1 MLYKFDLY
9 FCIRNLP
16 IIKNIGGIHLIE
28 IGFSHIYLYISADF
42 SIFAHNYSHKYMYD
56 HIREDI
62 LFIILYSGVLF
73 MAMIASCYLLLRR
86 GNAFAPGITPPARLR
101 QWTGVFIASIA
112 LNHVWYMPIL
122 FATSHDDILMTELI
136 GGMLDNLTVFPL
148 SIVVLLA
155 MLQDRRRPLWPIVV
169 MTAPIALGMAVCVVR
184 HSATLYPAMYAYVV
198 LLVVG
203 LIIYMVREVR
213 HYGRWLRDNYADLE
227 HKEVWQSLVV
237 LAIILLMFGFYESS
251 DEGAAYPYIMQ
262 AICIVLISYLLWRV
276 ETLSDLSEI
285 ATRKE
290 EREAEEEEA
299 PRESRIYGNSE
310 NIESSLKQYC
320 EEPQLYLQ
328 HDISVTELAKQIG
341 TNRSYLSKYFAQQGV
356 TYNAYINGLR
366 IRHFVK
372 LYQETTA
379 SHQSTST
386 KQLAF
391 QSGFRSYS
399 TFNAAFKLNMGMTAG
414 EWMRIAEELEPACA
428 GQQCTTES

>member
-155 MLQDRRRPLWPIVV
+155 MLQDRRRPLWPIAV

-184 HSATLYPAMYAYVV
+184 RSSTLYPVMYVYVASLIV
-198 LLVVG
+198 A

-227 HKEVWQSLVV
+227 HKEVWSSFVV
-237 LAIILLMFGFYESS
+237 LVITLLVFFFYESS
-251 DEGAAYPYIMQ
+251 DEGPTYPYIMQ
-262 AICIVLISYLLWRV
+262 TICVVLICYLLWRV
-276 ETLSDLSEI
+276 ETLSDLSIPAVQSHEDLTLH
-285 ATRKE
+285 AQTE
-290 EREAEEEEA
+290 DNNL
-299 PRESRIYGNSE
+299 SQSVCNS
-310 NIESSLKQYC
+310 IESTLKQYC

-328 HDISVTELAKQIG
+328 HDISVAQLAKQIG
-341 TNRSYLSKYFAQQGV
+341 TNRSYLSRYFALQGI

-366 IRHFVK
+366 IQHFVK
-372 LYQETTA
+372 LYHETTA
-379 SHQSTST
+379 AHQSAST
-386 KQLAF
+386 KQLAY

-399 TFNAAFKLNMGMTAG
+399 TFNAAFKQNMGMTAG
-414 EWMRIAEELEPACA
+414 EWMHSAEELKPACA
-428 GQQCTTES
+428 GQKSTSES

>member
-16 IIKNIGGIHLIE
+16 IIKNIGGIHLID

-122 FATSHDDILMTELI
+122 FATSHEDILMTELI

-155 MLQDRRRPLWPIVV
+155 MLQDRRRPLWPIAV

-184 HSATLYPAMYAYVV
+184 RSSTLYPVMYVYVASLIV
-198 LLVVG
+198 A

-213 HYGRWLRDNYADLE
+213 HYGRWLRDNYDDLE
-227 HKEVWQSLVV
+227 HKEVWSSFVV
-237 LAIILLMFGFYESS
+237 LVITLLVFFFYESS
-251 DEGAAYPYIMQ
+251 DEGPTYPYIMQ
-262 AICIVLISYLLWRV
+262 TICVVLIGYLLWRV

-399 TFNAAFKLNMGMTAG
+399 TFNAAFKQNMGMTAG
-414 EWMRIAEELEPACA
+414 EWMR
-428 GQQCTTES
+428 TSES

>member
-1 MLYKFDLY
+1 M
-9 FCIRNLP
+9 
-16 IIKNIGGIHLIE
+16 
-28 IGFSHIYLYISADF
+28 YISADF

-155 MLQDRRRPLWPIVV
+155 MLQDRRRPLWPIAV

-184 HSATLYPAMYAYVV
+184 RSSTLYPVMYVYVASLIV
-198 LLVVG
+198 A

-213 HYGRWLRDNYADLE
+213 LYGRWLRDNYADLE
-227 HKEVWQSLVV
+227 HKEVWSSFVV
-237 LAIILLMFGFYESS
+237 LVITLLVFFFYESS
-251 DEGAAYPYIMQ
+251 DEGPTYPYIMQ
-262 AICIVLISYLLWRV
+262 TICVVLIGYLLWRV

-399 TFNAAFKLNMGMTAG
+399 TFNAAFKQNMGMTAG

>member
-1 MLYKFDLY
+1 
-9 FCIRNLP
+9 
-16 IIKNIGGIHLIE
+16 
-28 IGFSHIYLYISADF
+28 
-42 SIFAHNYSHKYMYD
+42 MYD

-155 MLQDRRRPLWPIVV
+155 MLQDRRRPLWPIAV

-184 HSATLYPAMYAYVV
+184 RSSTLYPVMYVYVASLIV
-198 LLVVG
+198 A

-227 HKEVWQSLVV
+227 HKEVWSSFVV
-237 LAIILLMFGFYESS
+237 LVITLLVFFFYESS
-251 DEGAAYPYIMQ
+251 DEGPTYPYIMQ
-262 AICIVLISYLLWRV
+262 TICVVLIGYLLWRV

-290 EREAEEEEA
+290 EREAEEEA